1 MKKFKIIHLVH
12 LLILSFLVLGFIIV
26 NTTGGDEVATLVL
39 NFLLGMLTF
48 SYLIAILWVSL
59 PEG

>member
-1 MKKFKIIHLVH
+1 MKRFKIIHLVH
-12 LLILSFLVLGFIIV
+12 LLVISFFVFGFIVI

-39 NFLLGMLTF
+39 NFILGMLTF

>member
-1 MKKFKIIHLVH
+1 MKRFKIIHLVH
-12 LLILSFLVLGFIIV
+12 LLILSFLVFGFIAV

-39 NFLLGMLTF
+39 NFLLGMLTL
-48 SYLIAILWVSL
+48 SYIGAILWVSL